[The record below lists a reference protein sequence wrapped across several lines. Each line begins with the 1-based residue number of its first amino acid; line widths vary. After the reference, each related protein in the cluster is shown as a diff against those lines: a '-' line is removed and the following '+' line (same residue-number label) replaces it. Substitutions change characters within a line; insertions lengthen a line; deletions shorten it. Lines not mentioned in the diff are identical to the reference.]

1 MAGRNLIVTFA
12 VVTAL
17 FLGARAFAPP
27 ASVDAYACADVT
39 GDGRVNGHDI
49 ALFRKHVNNADPY
62 DPAYDLNSDA
72 EVNAVDLAIATNQKG
87 TNC

>member
-1 MAGRNLIVTFA
+1 MLR
-12 VVTAL
+12 AL
-17 FLGARAFAPP
+17 FSVAVSIAIVVSGVAISEP
-27 ASVDAYACADVT
+27 AGVDAYACADVT

-49 ALFRKHVNNADPY
+49 ALFRKHINNADPY